1 MIPIIA
7 MLTAPMA
14 CAGTVPLFDTAAIHA
29 GAATACAPDD
39 EP

>member
-1 MIPIIA
+1 
-7 MLTAPMA
+7 MLTALTALTA
-14 CAGTVPLFDTAAIHA
+14 CAGTVPLFGTAAVHA